1 MPHAFDVVSLLEHR
15 DAVALAMINREQ
27 SMFDLAPL
35 ASLDEVRSPY
45 DVEAY
50 RGMAGA
56 ALRCLHL
63 RGWVPPPGG
72 V

>member
-1 MPHAFDVVSLLEHR
+1 MSLLEAR

-27 SMFDLAPL
+27 RQFDLPEL
-35 ASLDEVRSPY
+35 ASLEDVRSPY

-50 RGMAGA
+50 RGMAGE
-56 ALRCLHL
+56 ALRCLHQ

-72 V
+72 DVKP